1 MAGSLYLCD
10 ADDALALFDHG
21 ARIDIGTRLLL
32 DRHGFTGHG
41 SLIHRHL
48 ALDHGS
54 VERDY
59 VRSANH
65 YTVAHL
71 YVLHIDQNIGAFGLH
86 PDLLDL
92 EAHGTRQVAD
102 RFLMRPLLEYLTD
115 LQEEHD
121 RGSRAEVGAEHRSR
135 NGRRIENRDFQAARQ
150 EAAHTVGHIAQALN
164 RCPSRTK
171 RCRQEEHSRAV
182 KHYLPKE
189 FLLVVAIH
197 RTAAVF
203 GDQRECVF
211 IPV

>member
-1 MAGSLYLCD
+1 MAGTLYLCD

-21 ARIDIGTRLLL
+21 ARINIGTCLLL

-41 SLIHRHL
+41 CLVHRHL
-48 ALDHGS
+48 ALDHSS
-54 VERDY
+54 VERDH

-65 YTVAHL
+65 NAVTHL

-92 EAHGTRQVAD
+92 QAHRASQVAD

-135 NGRRIENRDFQAARQ
+135 NRSRIENRNFEAARQ
-150 EAAHTVGHIAQALN
+150 ETSDSGHHI
-164 RCPSRTK
+164 T
-171 RCRQEEHSRAV
+171 
-182 KHYLPKE
+182 
-189 FLLVVAIH
+189 
-197 RTAAVF
+197 
-203 GDQRECVF
+203 
-211 IPV
+211 